1 MANVSP
7 LITLTTDFG
16 TADTFVAQMKGV
28 ILGIAPQAR
37 IVDITHHIPPQDV
50 TTAALALDDTVD
62 AFADGAI
69 HVVVVDPGVG
79 GSRAAI
85 AVRTDRFTLIGPDNG
100 VFSAVL
106 ARHTVHRGVTLTN
119 PAYHR
124 HPTSAT
130 FHGRDIFA
138 PVAGH
143 LAAGCAFDDLGKGH
157 SQLVTLDLPAPK
169 PIADGLELR
178 VLRIDHFGNLL
189 TNLKQADCPAGPVV
203 VQVGMVTVRGIRRTF
218 ADVSPGDAV
227 AYFGSGGR
235 LEIAVRNGDAA
246 AEWRVKPGDP
256 AYLRVNAVR

>member
-1 MANVSP
+1 MANVFP

-28 ILGIAPQAR
+28 ILAIAPQAR
-37 IVDITHHIPPQDV
+37 IVDITHHISPQDV
-50 TTAALALDDTVD
+50 TMAALALDDAVD
-62 AFADGAI
+62 AFADGAV

-100 VFSAVL
+100 VFTAVL
-106 ARHTVHRGVTLTN
+106 ARHAVRRSVSLTN
-119 PAYHR
+119 GTYHR
-124 HPTSAT
+124 QPISAT

-138 PVAGH
+138 PVAAH
-143 LAAGCAFDDLGKGH
+143 LAAGCSFDDLGKEH
-157 SQLVTLDLPAPK
+157 RRLVTLDLPMPK

-178 VLRIDHFGNLL
+178 VLRIDRFGNLL
-189 TNLKQADCPAGPVV
+189 TNLKQADCPAGSVT
-203 VQVGMVTVRGIRRTF
+203 VQVGMITVKGIYRTF

-235 LEIAVRNGDAA
+235 LEIAIRNGDAA
-246 AEWRVKPGDP
+246 EDWGAKPGDVV
-256 AYLRVNAVR
+256 YLRVN